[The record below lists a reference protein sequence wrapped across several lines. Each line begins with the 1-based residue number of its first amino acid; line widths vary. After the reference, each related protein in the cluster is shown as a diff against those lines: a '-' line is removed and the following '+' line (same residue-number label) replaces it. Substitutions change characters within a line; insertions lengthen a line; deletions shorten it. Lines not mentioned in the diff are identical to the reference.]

1 MDLIISDSFLEP
13 LNDQHRYL
21 VLCGGGGSGKSE
33 FAGRKVLYRCRVEG
47 GHKFLI
53 LRKVRATLRESVI
66 ALTLSILDQ
75 NEIEYEYSKSDRI
88 IKVWNNLIL
97 FEGLDDREKIKS
109 IKGITSVWMEEATE
123 FTKED
128 LLQIDLRLREPS
140 PNYKQ
145 IMMSFNPDEA
155 QAPWLKDMFFDN
167 TKDDS
172 LVHQSTIEDNP
183 IDEVREQYLTVL
195 ENLDDPVYYDIY
207 RLGNWALARGIIY
220 TFPDVANQIPKDPDE
235 VIYGLDFGFNN
246 PTALVKIYIKDNEAY
261 FQELILESKLTNSD
275 LIARMQDLN
284 VNGSPIYADSSEP
297 DRIDEIS
304 RAGFNVWPCT
314 KGQDSVRTGI
324 DYVKSIKKYTLPDN
338 AHLNREFKQYKWKE
352 DKSGNALDE
361 PVKYMDHGMDAIRYA
376 LYTHFK
382 DRAESG
388 FGAL

>member
-47 GHKFLI
+47 SHKFLI

-88 IKVWNNLIL
+88 IKVWNSLIL

-128 LLQIDLRLREPS
+128 LLQVDLRLREPS

-145 IMMSFNPDEA
+145 IIMSFNPDEA

-207 RLGNWALARGIIY
+207 RLGNWALAKGIIY
-220 TFPDVANQIPKDPDE
+220 AFPDTALQIPKDPDE

-261 FQELILESKLTNSD
+261 FQELIHESKLTNSD
-275 LIARMQDLN
+275 LIARMQELN
-284 VNGSPIYADSSEP
+284 VNGNPIYADSSEP